1 MSFLEVAK
9 KDLKIEFRTKNTIN
23 LMILFALITSIMFSI
38 AIPSTGVPE
47 DVTPSL
53 YSGLL
58 WLVFLFVGM
67 LGYGR
72 AFLREVELETLEG
85 LKLSPLT
92 PNDILLGKIAYN
104 LVIMLLMEAIVLP
117 IFIAL
122 FSLQIAN
129 PLMAIIAVT
138 LGNTGFVIVA
148 SSLSILVLNSR
159 ARELLLPIIMFPI
172 IFPIIVSTI
181 QALSRSMEG
190 ASFREI
196 LDPIVIIISFSIVM
210 FIISLITSDY
220 SFSE

>member
-9 KDLKIEFRTKNTIN
+9 KDLKIEFRTKNTLN
-23 LMILFALITSIMFSI
+23 LMVLFALITSIMFSV
-38 AIPSTGVPE
+38 AIPFGLPADISPR
-47 DVTPSL
+47 L
-53 YSGLL
+53 HAALL

-92 PNDILLGKIAYN
+92 PTDILLGKIGYN

-122 FSLQIAN
+122 FDLQIAN
-129 PLMAIIAVT
+129 PLMAVGAVT
-138 LGNTGFVIVA
+138 LGNIGFVIVA

-159 ARELLLPIIMFPI
+159 ARELLLPVIMFPV
-172 IFPIIVSTI
+172 IFPIISSTI
-181 QALSRSMEG
+181 NALSLSIEG
-190 ASFREI
+190 ASFGDI
-196 LDPIVIIISFSIVM
+196 LDPVILIVSFSIIM
-210 FIISLITSDY
+210 FIIALLTSDY

>member
-9 KDLKIEFRTKNTIN
+9 KDLKIEFRTKNTLN
-23 LMILFALITSIMFSI
+23 LMVLFALITSIMFSV
-38 AIPSTGVPE
+38 AIPFGLPADISPR
-47 DVTPSL
+47 L
-53 YSGLL
+53 HAALL

-92 PNDILLGKIAYN
+92 PTDILLGKIGYN

-122 FSLQIAN
+122 FDLQIAN
-129 PLMAIIAVT
+129 PLMAVGAVT
-138 LGNTGFVIVA
+138 LGNIGFVIVA

-159 ARELLLPIIMFPI
+159 ARELLLPVIMFPV
-172 IFPIIVSTI
+172 IFPIISSTI
-181 QALSRSMEG
+181 HALSLSIEG
-190 ASFREI
+190 ASFGDI
-196 LDPIVIIISFSIVM
+196 LDPVILIVSFSIIM
-210 FIISLITSDY
+210 FIIALLTSDY

>member
-38 AIPSTGVPE
+38 AMPIGVRE
-47 DVTPSL
+47 DLPPSL
-53 YSGLL
+53 FSGLL

-92 PNDILLGKIAYN
+92 PNDILLGKIGYN

-117 IFIAL
+117 IFIGL
-122 FSLQIAN
+122 FDLQIAN
-129 PLMAIIAVT
+129 PLMAIVAVT

-159 ARELLLPIIMFPI
+159 ARELLLPVIMFPI
-172 IFPIIVSTI
+172 IFPIIASTI
-181 QALSRSMEG
+181 QALSLSMEG
-190 ASFREI
+190 ASLREI
-196 LDPIVIIISFSIVM
+196 LDPVILIISFTIVM

>member
-38 AIPSTGVPE
+38 AIPIGVPE
-47 DVTPSL
+47 DVTPPL
-53 YSGLL
+53 FSGLL

-92 PNDILLGKIAYN
+92 PNDILLGKIGYN
-104 LVIMLLMEAIVLP
+104 LVVMLLMEAIVLP
-117 IFIAL
+117 IFIGL
-122 FSLQIAN
+122 FDLQIAN
-129 PLMAIIAVT
+129 PLMAIGAIT

-148 SSLSILVLNSR
+148 SSLSILVLNSQ

-172 IFPIIVSTI
+172 IFPIISSTI
-181 QALSRSMEG
+181 QALSLSIQG
-190 ASFREI
+190 TSFETIQPSII
-196 LDPIVIIISFSIVM
+196 LIISFSIIM
-210 FIISLITSDY
+210 FIIALITSDY

>member
-38 AIPSTGVPE
+38 AIPITVRGELP
-47 DVTPSL
+47 PSL
-53 YSGLL
+53 FSGLL

-92 PNDILLGKIAYN
+92 PNDILLGKIGYN

-122 FSLQIAN
+122 FDLQIAN
-129 PLMAIIAVT
+129 PLMAVGAVT
-138 LGNTGFVIVA
+138 LGNIGFVIVA

-159 ARELLLPIIMFPI
+159 ARELLLPVIMFPV
-172 IFPIIVSTI
+172 IFPIISSTI
-181 QALSRSMEG
+181 RALSLSIEG
-190 ASFREI
+190 TSFEAI
-196 LDPIVIIISFSIVM
+196 QDSIALIISFTVVM
-210 FIISLITSDY
+210 FVISLLTSDY

>member
-38 AIPSTGVPE
+38 AIPMGVPE
-47 DVTPSL
+47 DVKPSL
-53 YSGLL
+53 FSGLL

-92 PNDILLGKIAYN
+92 PNDILLGKIGYN

-122 FSLQIAN
+122 FDLQIAS
-129 PLMAIIAVT
+129 PLMAIVAVT

-172 IFPIIVSTI
+172 IFPIISSTI
-181 QALSRSMEG
+181 QALSLSMEG
-190 ASFREI
+190 ASIGDIQDPLI
-196 LDPIVIIISFSIVM
+196 LIISFTIVM
-210 FIISLITSDY
+210 FVISLLTSDY

>member
-38 AIPSTGVPE
+38 AIPIGVPE

-53 YSGLL
+53 FSGLL

-92 PNDILLGKIAYN
+92 PNDILLGKIGYN

-117 IFIAL
+117 IFIGL
-122 FSLQIAN
+122 FDLQIAN
-129 PLMAIIAVT
+129 PLMAIVAVT

-172 IFPIIVSTI
+172 IFPIISSTI
-181 QALSRSMEG
+181 QALSLSMQG
-190 ASFREI
+190 ASFETIQPSLI
-196 LDPIVIIISFSIVM
+196 LIISFSIIM
-210 FIISLITSDY
+210 FLIALITSDY

>member
-9 KDLKIEFRTKNTIN
+9 KDLKIEFRTKNTLN

-38 AIPSTGVPE
+38 AIPIGVPQ
-47 DVTPSL
+47 DVSPSL
-53 YSGLL
+53 FSGLL

-92 PNDILLGKIAYN
+92 PNDILLGKIGYN

-122 FSLQIAN
+122 FDLQIAN
-129 PLMAIIAVT
+129 PLMAVGAVT

-159 ARELLLPIIMFPI
+159 ARELLLPVIMFPI
-172 IFPIIVSTI
+172 IFPIISSTI
-181 QALSRSMEG
+181 QALSLSMEG
-190 ASFREI
+190 ASFGDI
-196 LDPIVIIISFSIVM
+196 LDPVVLIISFSIVM
-210 FIISLITSDY
+210 FTISLLTSDY